1 MGRRALASG
10 LRPEAGSLAG
20 AGQASVCS
28 GCFCSPGQ
36 TSPARAER
44 TGPGWV
50 APGVE
55 ESPSPPPDN
64 ALCSREARPFRN
76 MVCRKFAPPVHLPQG
91 RGSRVREGG
100 MLGVLGTAWGARVSS
115 AGFFTSSASVSPSA
129 KASGFQALLCVL
141 DMGCG
146 PSSAPCDGP
155 HFADDKT
162 ETKEGQEVHEV
173 TRPGGAR
180 MQPGSLA
187 PSALTMP

>member
-76 MVCRKFAPPVHLPQG
+76 MVCRKFAPLSIFHREEAAECGKVACLGSWGQPGERESVPRASSHPLPRSPHLQRPAGSRRYSACWTWAVGLPQHPVMVPISQMTKL
-91 RGSRVREGG
+91 RQRRVRKFMRSHGREGPG
-100 MLGVLGTAWGARVSS
+100 CSQGVWRRV
-115 AGFFTSSASVSPSA
+115 P
-129 KASGFQALLCVL
+129 
-141 DMGCG
+141 
-146 PSSAPCDGP
+146 
-155 HFADDKT
+155 
-162 ETKEGQEVHEV
+162 
-173 TRPGGAR
+173 
-180 MQPGSLA
+180 
-187 PSALTMP
+187 